1 MKLKFKIKGLDCANC
16 ANELE
21 RAIQKLEE
29 VETVSISFFTQ
40 KMQVES
46 KEMDKGDLVKKIEA
60 VIKKKEPDVEITLL

>member
-46 KEMDKGDLVKKIEA
+46 KEMDKENLVKKIEA